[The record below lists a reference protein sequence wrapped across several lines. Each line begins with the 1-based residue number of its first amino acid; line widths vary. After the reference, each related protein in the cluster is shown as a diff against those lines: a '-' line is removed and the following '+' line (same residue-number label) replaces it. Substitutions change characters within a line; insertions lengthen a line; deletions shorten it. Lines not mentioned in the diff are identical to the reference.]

1 MFLQQTG
8 EVMTKTRAIAATRD
22 LRLGFA
28 GLVAL
33 AMLLAL
39 MLPLQ
44 AFAGYSF
51 KSIDGGTIDL
61 DDFKGHPV
69 LVVNTASLCGFAPQF
84 DDLQALQ
91 DTYGDRGLVVLAVS
105 SNDFNQEL
113 ATAAE
118 VKSYCTANFGL
129 TIPMTDITHVL
140 GAEAH
145 PFYAMLKADYGFAPR
160 WNFNK
165 VLVGPDGAIVEHW
178 GSNTNPMAKAITG
191 PIEALLK

>member
-1 MFLQQTG
+1 MFLQQMG
-8 EVMTKTRAIAATRD
+8 DDMTKTRAIAIKRD
-22 LRLGFA
+22 VRLGWA
-28 GLVAL
+28 GLFGL
-33 AMLLAL
+33 AMVVAL

-44 AFAGYSF
+44 AWAGYAF

-84 DDLQALQ
+84 TDLQALQ

-113 ATAAE
+113 DTAAE
-118 VKSYCTANFGL
+118 VKSYCSANFGL

-140 GAEAH
+140 GADAH

>member
-1 MFLQQTG
+1 MFLQQMG
-8 EVMTKTRAIAATRD
+8 DDMTKTRAIAVKRD
-22 LRLGFA
+22 VRLGTA
-28 GLVAL
+28 GLFAL
-33 AMLLAL
+33 AMVLAL
-39 MLPLQ
+39 MLPMR
-44 AFAGYSF
+44 AWAGYSF

-61 DDFKGHPV
+61 DDFRGHPV

-84 DDLQALQ
+84 TDLQALQ
-91 DTYGDRGLVVLAVS
+91 DTYGSRGLVVLAVS

-113 ATAAE
+113 DTAGE
-118 VKSYCTANFGL
+118 VKAYCTANFDL

>member
-1 MFLQQTG
+1 MFLQQMG
-8 EVMTKTRAIAATRD
+8 DQMVKAQAITAKRD
-22 LRLGFA
+22 GRLGAA
-28 GLVAL
+28 GLFAV

-39 MLPLQ
+39 WLPLQ
-44 AFAGYSF
+44 AWAGYTF
-51 KSIDGGTIDL
+51 TSIDGGTIDL
-61 DDFKGHPV
+61 DDFRGHPV

-84 DDLQALQ
+84 NDLQALQ
-91 DTYGDRGLVVLAVS
+91 DTYGSKGLVVLAVS

-113 ATAAE
+113 ATAGE
-118 VKSYCTANFGL
+118 VKSYCTANFSL

-165 VLVGPDGAIVEHW
+165 VLVGPDGGIVEHW
-178 GSNTNPMAKAITG
+178 GSNTKPTAAAITG